1 MKKIVPDPPLKLNP
15 TTEQP
20 FSTCESSHPPV
31 FHVSS
36 GIDAADA
43 LVHASLLANGICQ
56 IADDYAQHHASE
68 SHSGLIWT
76 IHHSAEAIKALT
88 DAVLDAMER

>member
-1 MKKIVPDPPLKLNP
+1 MWIRGLIGGDFWIAPCSLRFVFLLKLRFP
-15 TTEQP
+15 ATDTL
-20 FSTCESSHPPV
+20 F
-31 FHVSS
+31 
-36 GIDAADA
+36 
-43 LVHASLLANGICQ
+43 HASLLANCIRQ
-56 IADDYAQHHASE
+56 ITDDYAQHHASE